1 MMLLIIMIV
10 IIIMTGL
17 DPADLGSDLLG
28 ERENRVSDM

>member
-17 DPADLGSDLLG
+17 DPAALGSDLLG